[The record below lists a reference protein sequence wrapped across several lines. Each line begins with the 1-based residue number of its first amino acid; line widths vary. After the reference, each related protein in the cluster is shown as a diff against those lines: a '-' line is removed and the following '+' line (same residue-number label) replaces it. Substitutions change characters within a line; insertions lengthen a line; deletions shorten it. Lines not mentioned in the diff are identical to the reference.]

1 MASITQNPGA
11 LVQIMHH
18 VPPWSICTLTDKDIV
33 GVNIREG
40 ITSMCPNFDP
50 LCESE

>member
-11 LVQIMHH
+11 LVQTMCHASPLNIFT
-18 VPPWSICTLTDKDIV
+18 VNDKDTV
-33 GVNIREG
+33 AANIKKG
-40 ITSMCPNFDP
+40 MTPMCPNFDP